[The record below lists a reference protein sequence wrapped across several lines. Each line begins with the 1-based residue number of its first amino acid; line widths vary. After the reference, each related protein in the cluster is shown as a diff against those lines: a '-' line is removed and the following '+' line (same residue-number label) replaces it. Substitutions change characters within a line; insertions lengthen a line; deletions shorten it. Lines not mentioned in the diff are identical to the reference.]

1 MDYVLFLAT
10 SIYMKYTTTYIQL
23 VTAATFG
30 AVYAC
35 LITICGVQDNI
46 LIKICTYS
54 SVGCS
59 NGMME
64 VITAEVMYIYKGR
77 KKCQYTNILIGAA
90 KTRLSGDNSFDM
102 LLNGDIKI

>member
-1 MDYVLFLAT
+1 
-10 SIYMKYTTTYIQL
+10 
-23 VTAATFG
+23 
-30 AVYAC
+30 
-35 LITICGVQDNI
+35 
-46 LIKICTYS
+46 
-54 SVGCS
+54 
-59 NGMME
+59 MME